1 MKLRRARTG
10 LSVYPGLTPLFFWSG
25 KFSCRF
31 LLRLSL
37 HSCSLCPFSPL
48 PLSHPPSL
56 HTTLSNFRSHSRHFS
71 QFQLAR
77 WGDRLPQYNL
87 IKSDQIWSNLVKTII
102 LIRFDQ
108 FWSDLI
114 RFDQVWSV
122 FFNFS
127 NFPTAPAMPGIRNIL
142 GRLDCISEVRDSDQI
157 SWDFIPFLPFPK

>member
-114 RFDQVWSV
+114 RFDQILQGSLLPKYQTEIFVQIWSNLV
-122 FFNFS
+122 LKSQSLEGS
-127 NFPTAPAMPGIRNIL
+127 NDT
-142 GRLDCISEVRDSDQI
+142 SS
-157 SWDFIPFLPFPK
+157 